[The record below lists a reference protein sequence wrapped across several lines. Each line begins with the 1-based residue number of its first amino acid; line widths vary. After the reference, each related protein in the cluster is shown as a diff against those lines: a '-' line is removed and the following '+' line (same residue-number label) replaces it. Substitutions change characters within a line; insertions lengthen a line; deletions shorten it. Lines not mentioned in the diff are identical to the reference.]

1 MAVTLPQDKAT
12 RFLLIIAC
20 IVVVVAGLKAAATLF
35 VPFMISLF
43 LAMISLPLVNWLKR
57 YRVPSPLAVL
67 ITLVLLVLVLASIGV
82 LLGGSVQSFTQQA
95 PKYRDQLEGV
105 FGDAIESLNARG
117 LTVSRDMADDFF
129 NPNRIVDVVTVTV
142 RGVAAVFS
150 NLFLILLTI
159 VFILMEATGFRTK
172 LHVAFGG
179 AEGQQWFDNIRTQV
193 QHYLGI
199 KTLISLTTG
208 SVVAAAM
215 AIIGVDFPL
224 LWGLVAFLLNYV
236 PSLGSII
243 AAIPPILLAIV
254 QLGPGHAIAVAA
266 VFIAVNVTL
275 GNFAEPYFM
284 GRRLGLSTLVV
295 FLSLI
300 FWGWVWGPLG
310 MILSVPLTMIAR
322 IIFENT
328 EDLRWIAV
336 LLGNTPEI
344 TDPPARADDV
354 ARASHRE

>member
-1 MAVTLPQDKAT
+1 MAQPLIQERAT
-12 RFLLIIAC
+12 RFLLVIAC
-20 IVVVVAGLKAAATLF
+20 IVVVIAGLKAAATLL

-43 LAMISLPLVNWLKR
+43 LAMISLPLVHWLHAR
-57 YRVPSPLAVL
+57 RVPTAIAVV
-67 ITLVLLVLVLASIGV
+67 ITLMLLLMVLASIGL
-82 LLGGSVQSFTQQA
+82 LLGGSVQAFTTRA
-95 PKYRDQLEGV
+95 PEYRNLLEERLGGV
-105 FGDAIESLNARG
+105 IDWLQARG
-117 LTVSRDMADDFF
+117 LTITRDMADDFIK
-129 NPNRIVDVVTVTV
+129 PGRVMDVVTGTL

-150 NLFLILLTI
+150 NLFLVMLTI
-159 VFILMEATGFRTK
+159 VFILMEATGFRAK
-172 LHVAFGG
+172 LHAAFGG
-179 AEGQQWFDNIRTQV
+179 AEAAQRFDNIRTQV
-193 QHYLGI
+193 QRYLGI

-208 SVVAAAM
+208 SIVAAAM

-243 AAIPPILLAIV
+243 AAIPPILLALV
-254 QLGPGHAIAVAA
+254 QLGAGHAIAVAA
-266 VFIAVNVTL
+266 VFITINIAL

-322 IIFENT
+322 ITFENT

-336 LLGNTPEI
+336 LLGDTP
-344 TDPPARADDV
+344 DVPPPAPRV
-354 ARASHRE
+354 PGTES